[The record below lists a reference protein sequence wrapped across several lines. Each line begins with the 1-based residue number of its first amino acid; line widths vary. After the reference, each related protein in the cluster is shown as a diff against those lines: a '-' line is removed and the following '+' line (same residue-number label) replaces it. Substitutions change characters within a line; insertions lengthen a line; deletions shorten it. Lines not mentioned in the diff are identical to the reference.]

1 MNMALHT
8 HTPRLLVIDPRG
20 LALRSVE
27 FCRSKQDQP
36 ADERV
41 TCQAYDA
48 AGRLVSQ
55 RDPRLALPN
64 LSTTYSLSN
73 QALLTESVDAGWRL
87 GLLNEAGLPVEGWD
101 SRGSR
106 RQVEYDA
113 VLRPLA
119 ITEDGLVTERLDYG
133 GPDGFEHNQCNQ
145 LIRHDDTA
153 GTRHLPDY
161 GLLGAA
167 LIEARHFLHALET
180 PDWPLA
186 EAERDALLES
196 DSLETQWAFNT
207 LGEQIR
213 QTDAMGNA
221 QSLKQT
227 VAGQLKAVDLKSSS
241 TTQTLVSDIQ
251 YNAFNQVE
259 QETAGNG
266 VISRSLYDPQDG
278 RLMEIRAGDP
288 ALQHLI
294 YAYDPVG
301 NILRIEDAAQPVRFF
316 ANQRVEAINHCR
328 YDTLYQL
335 IEATGR
341 EVNTGASHGPAL
353 PGLQPLPPD
362 PNQISNYTQNYDYD
376 SAGNL
381 LQMRHVGAQNFT
393 RTMRVAEDSNRSLP
407 EGETDADFDTGF
419 DPNGNQLQLVRG
431 QTMEWDV
438 RNQLQQITTVTRA
451 TEASDNERYIYDG
464 QGQRCRKINSTLASS
479 RTLNNE
485 VRYLPGLEI
494 RTTADGEVLHV
505 ITARNSRILHW
516 QAGLP
521 SGIANDQIRYS
532 LSDHL
537 GSNTLELDQQGNLIS
552 QESYYP
558 FGGTSWWAAR
568 SAVEAKYTT
577 IRYSGKE
584 RDASGLYYYGFRYY
598 APWLQ
603 RWINPDPS
611 GDVDG
616 LNLFCFVENN
626 PINRIDPDG
635 QKNEMARERWRLAV
649 DEIKE
654 RKNTSDISVKT
665 FAPGIIAV
673 SIEGKNEL
681 FSRMGINFARPF
693 KGKRQ
698 LSYLS
703 LESDYK
709 SKISGGDY
717 RFPLKSAPGFK
728 IYEEAGAPTSNYI
741 AFINGGFYN
750 NRGEA
755 SPSAPTHA
763 AIGKIFMGG
772 KEKASVDIP
781 KGYEQYYVPLT
792 MSDGSTIHTGPL
804 LTSGGKLEFTEE
816 HLKDKKFQYSPETAA
831 PGQLGHAGTPN
842 QRSGIS
848 MPVVFDK
855 ESRIRIAVGLGGGR
869 TQSSRAYTMP
879 EWANVMLKLDSMN
892 ATSGWSVNLDGGD
905 SSVLGVVSRNGTIL
919 MDQAALANHKRR
931 IPNFITFYK

>member
-8 HTPRLLVIDPRG
+8 HTPKLVVIDPRG
-20 LALRSVE
+20 LAIRSVE
-27 FCRSKQDQP
+27 FCRSEQDQP
-36 ADERV
+36 VDERV

-55 RDPRLALPN
+55 RDPRLSLEN
-64 LSTTYSLSN
+64 LNTTYSLSN

-119 ITEDGLVTERLDYG
+119 ITEDGLVTERLGYG

-161 GLLGAA
+161 SLLGSA
-167 LIEARHFLHALET
+167 LIEARHFLYALET
-180 PDWPLA
+180 PDWPLD

-196 DSLETQWAFNT
+196 DSLETHWAFNA

-221 QSLKQT
+221 QSFKQT
-227 VAGQLKAVDLKSSS
+227 VAGQLKSVDLKLSN
-241 TTQTLVSDIQ
+241 TTQTLVSAIH

-266 VISRSLYDPQDG
+266 VIRRSIYDPQDG
-278 RLMEIRAGDP
+278 RLMEIRTGSP

-301 NILRIEDAAQPVRFF
+301 NIQQIEDVVQPIRYF
-316 ANQRVEAINHCR
+316 ANQRVEAINHYR

-341 EVNTGASHGPAL
+341 EVNIGASHGPAL

-381 LQMRHVGAQNFT
+381 LQMRHIGAQAFT
-393 RTMRVAEDSNRSLP
+393 RTMRVAQNSNRSLP

-464 QGQRCRKINSTLASS
+464 QGQRCRKINSAKTSS

-494 RTTADGEVLHV
+494 RTTADGEILHV
-505 ITARNSRILHW
+505 ITAQNSRILHW
-516 QAGLP
+516 QAGQP
-521 SGIANDQIRYS
+521 SGIANDQICYS

-537 GSNTLELDQQGNLIS
+537 GSGTLELDHQGNLIS

-568 SAVEAKYTT
+568 SAVEAKYKT

-603 RWINPDPS
+603 RWINPDPA
-611 GDVDG
+611 GNVDG
-616 LNLFCFVENN
+616 LNFFCFVGNN
-626 PINRIDPDG
+626 PIASFDNNGFIAVFTNNDQKYFIDEKLQDRLKNIQKQSQVQYDFLKKSYYHEFENTYTISSKLSHKDYKFEDYFENKFLPHKWTFKQNFKHIRAEPVVHADQIAVEQFIRVSNAEGFPNALPSVIKRSLVINQGVIEVARKYASGSPELLNAFLNDTQNGKSTQRILNTLKMVATRVETKLSGSSDWDIYVHVEP
-635 QKNEMARERWRLAV
+635 QELAV
-649 DEIKE
+649 IKAE
-654 RKNTSDISVKT
+654 ETAIKKLSRFTVTAVEQTAKTSRFTVTPVQPAIEVLRNSRTRKNSD
-665 FAPGIIAV
+665 
-673 SIEGKNEL
+673 
-681 FSRMGINFARPF
+681 
-693 KGKRQ
+693 
-698 LSYLS
+698 
-703 LESDYK
+703 
-709 SKISGGDY
+709 
-717 RFPLKSAPGFK
+717 
-728 IYEEAGAPTSNYI
+728 
-741 AFINGGFYN
+741 
-750 NRGEA
+750 
-755 SPSAPTHA
+755 
-763 AIGKIFMGG
+763 
-772 KEKASVDIP
+772 
-781 KGYEQYYVPLT
+781 
-792 MSDGSTIHTGPL
+792 
-804 LTSGGKLEFTEE
+804 
-816 HLKDKKFQYSPETAA
+816 
-831 PGQLGHAGTPN
+831 
-842 QRSGIS
+842 
-848 MPVVFDK
+848 
-855 ESRIRIAVGLGGGR
+855 RI
-869 TQSSRAYTMP
+869 
-879 EWANVMLKLDSMN
+879 
-892 ATSGWSVNLDGGD
+892 
-905 SSVLGVVSRNGTIL
+905 
-919 MDQAALANHKRR
+919 
-931 IPNFITFYK
+931 

>member
-1 MNMALHT
+1 MNMTLHT
-8 HTPRLLVIDPRG
+8 HTPTLIVIDPRG
-20 LALRSVE
+20 LAMRSVA
-27 FCRSKQDQP
+27 FYRSTP
-36 ADERV
+36 DEPVDKRV
-41 TCQAYDA
+41 TSQTYDL
-48 AGRLVSQ
+48 AGRLIRQ
-55 RDPRLALPN
+55 RDPRLSSEN
-64 LSTTYSLSN
+64 LRTTYSLSSR
-73 QALLTESVDAGWRL
+73 ALLTESVDAGWRL
-87 GLLNEAGLPVEGWD
+87 GLVGEAGQTVEGWD
-101 SRGSR
+101 SRGTQ

-167 LIEARHFLHALET
+167 LIEARHFLQTLET

-196 DSLETQWAFNT
+196 DSLETHWAFNP
-207 LGEQIR
+207 LGEPLL
-213 QTDAMGNA
+213 QTDAIGNA
-221 QSLKQT
+221 QSFKQT
-227 VAGQLKAVDLKSSS
+227 VAGQLKAVDLKLSNA
-241 TTQTLVSDIQ
+241 TQTLVSAIH

-259 QETAGNG
+259 QEAAGNG
-266 VISRSLYDPQDG
+266 VIRRSIYDPQDG

-301 NILRIEDAAQPVRFF
+301 NILRIEDAAQPIRYF
-316 ANQRVEAINHCR
+316 ANQRVEAINHYR

-335 IEATGR
+335 IEASGR
-341 EVNTGASHGPAL
+341 EVNIGASQGPAL

-381 LQMRHVGAQNFT
+381 LQMRHIGAQAFT
-393 RTMRVAEDSNRSLP
+393 RTMRVAQDSNRSLP

-494 RTTADGEVLHV
+494 HTTADGEILHV
-505 ITARNSRILHW
+505 ITAQNSRVLHW
-516 QAGLP
+516 QAGQP

-558 FGGTSWWAAR
+558 FGGTAWWAAR
-568 SAVEAKYTT
+568 SAVEAKYKT
-577 IRYSGKE
+577 IKYSGKE

-603 RWINPDPS
+603 RWINPDPA
-611 GDVDG
+611 GNVDG
-616 LNLFCFVENN
+616 LNLFCFVGNN
-626 PINRIDPDG
+626 PIASFDNNGFIAVFTNNDQKYFIDEKLQDRLKNA
-635 QKNEMARERWRLAV
+635 QKQSQVQYDFLKSSYYHEIEDTYTISSKLSHKDYKFEDYFENKFLPHKWTFKQNFKHIRAEPVVHADQIAVEQFIRVSNAEGFPNTLPSVIKRSVIINATVAEIANKYDSGSPELLKNFLNDTPNGKSTKRLLDTFKLTAIRAEKKLTESSYWDIYLHVVPQELAV
-649 DEIKE
+649 TNPE
-654 RKNTSDISVKT
+654 NTVIQ
-665 FAPGIIAV
+665 
-673 SIEGKNEL
+673 NL
-681 FSRMGINFARPF
+681 SRLTVA
-693 KGKRQ
+693 
-698 LSYLS
+698 
-703 LESDYK
+703 
-709 SKISGGDY
+709 
-717 RFPLKSAPGFK
+717 
-728 IYEEAGAPTSNYI
+728 TV
-741 AFINGGFYN
+741 
-750 NRGEA
+750 
-755 SPSAPTHA
+755 
-763 AIGKIFMGG
+763 
-772 KEKASVDIP
+772 EKAANMSELSVPPDLP
-781 KGYEQYYVPLT
+781 
-792 MSDGSTIHTGPL
+792 GSSKPA
-804 LTSGGKLEFTEE
+804 TSP
-816 HLKDKKFQYSPETAA
+816 QQPET
-831 PGQLGHAGTPN
+831 GTRRN
-842 QRSGIS
+842 
-848 MPVVFDK
+848 
-855 ESRIRIAVGLGGGR
+855 
-869 TQSSRAYTMP
+869 SRARR
-879 EWANVMLKLDSMN
+879 
-892 ATSGWSVNLDGGD
+892 
-905 SSVLGVVSRNGTIL
+905 RNI
-919 MDQAALANHKRR
+919 
-931 IPNFITFYK
+931 I